1 MSERN
6 VTRSVGP
13 LALMGLLF
21 VSGAAALADEVAWV
35 RLLADVF
42 GTTAGATA
50 VVLACFM
57 GGMGAGALVLGR
69 RADRSPN
76 ALRLYGILEIAAGVL
91 ALLVP
96 VEVYLFEHV
105 YGALFRAAGPEAMWL
120 LAPARVVLASVALV
134 PPAFAFGGTLPVL
147 VRFRAS
153 RVKSPGGIGFDV
165 GRLYAANTAGAVVG
179 CFATG
184 YVLILSLG
192 VLGTVILAG
201 VASIAVGA
209 AALALARGLGSSPAR
224 DKQSAAAP
232 AKPAR
237 RRWIVPALYG
247 ASGFVALGC
256 EVLWTRSLVF
266 LLHST
271 VYAFTSML
279 TVYLV
284 GLAAGGA
291 AGAFLSRR
299 VRRPVLA
306 FAALEA
312 GVAVSVALS
321 VVVLRAFAANW
332 GPIDAAL
339 VSGWGGSVALHLALS
354 AAVMIAPT
362 FLFGMIFPVAA
373 RIHCEGAPEGASTG
387 ELLFANTIGAV
398 AGSLAAGFVM
408 IRLVGTAHSILALGC
423 VSLFVAAGAVAFLT
437 SAPRWVKLAARLGAG
452 LVALAVLLGAS
463 PDALMMLFGAPNPK
477 AKLVHAGEGP
487 GGVVT
492 VHRYPEPG
500 RWLLMSVNGVSIAGT
515 SPPVRSTQLLQG
527 FIPALV
533 HGAPR
538 RVLQIGIG
546 TGETSRVVLETGA
559 ERVTCI
565 EISPEVVRA
574 TRQYF
579 GPLSRG
585 VFEDPR
591 YSLVYADAKNYLRHT
606 RERFDLVLSDSTY
619 PFLSGSSG
627 LYTLDYFRDCRAR
640 LAPGGIASAWL
651 PLDLP
656 PSGLRT
662 LLGTFAEAFPHATL
676 WTTSGYAYK
685 HALLLGSAE
694 PIRVRY
700 LHVAKVVEQGGP
712 GRHDPGLPKADLW
725 APLLACMGVSAVEEF
740 AARLLLDRDGMLRC
754 ARGAPLH
761 TDDRPVLE
769 YETAL
774 RAANLWRER
783 LAENMAELN
792 AARASVT
799 EHVDLSG
806 LPEAQRAGITRG
818 LVAAARRASETTD
831 ALVRRLRLEARA
843 FPFIS
848 GARRALRRGRREEAV
863 GLYRKGL
870 ELHPGDERARVE
882 LRNLLLELGCVQE
895 AYRLEQA
902 RPSRGEVMSDPSGPP
917 REP

>member
-1 MSERN
+1 MSEGN
-6 VTRSVGP
+6 ATRSVGP

-57 GGMGAGALVLGR
+57 GGMGAGALVLGK

-76 ALRLYGILEIAAGVL
+76 ALRLYGILEIAAGAL

-96 VEVYLFEHV
+96 LEVRLFEHV

-120 LAPARVVLASVALV
+120 LGPVRIVLASVALV

-147 VRFRAS
+147 VRFVAS
-153 RVKSPGGIGFDV
+153 GARGPGGIGFDV
-165 GRLYAANTAGAVVG
+165 GRLYASNTAGAVVG

-184 YVLILSLG
+184 YVLILNLG

-201 VASIAVGA
+201 FASIAVGA
-209 AALALARGLGSSPAR
+209 AALVLGRRVRSAEAA
-224 DKQSAAAP
+224 KQEGDAAP
-232 AKPAR
+232 VAPAR

-279 TVYLV
+279 TVFLV

-299 VRRPVLA
+299 VRRPVVA
-306 FAALEA
+306 FAALET
-312 GVAVSVALS
+312 GVAVSVALGIL
-321 VVVLRAFAANW
+321 VLRAFAANW
-332 GPIDAAL
+332 DPIDAAL
-339 VSGWGGSVALHLALS
+339 GSGWGGSVALHLALS
-354 AAVMIAPT
+354 AAVMIVPT
-362 FLFGMIFPVAA
+362 FLFGMIFPVVA
-373 RIHCEGAPEGASTG
+373 RIHCEGAPAGASTG

-408 IRLVGTAHSILALGC
+408 IRLMGTAHSILALAC
-423 VSLFVAAGAVAFLT
+423 VSLFVAAGAVVLLT
-437 SAPRWVKLAARLGAG
+437 DAPRRIKLAARVGAG
-452 LVALAVLLGAS
+452 LVSLGALLTVR
-463 PDALMMLFGAPNPK
+463 PGALMMLFGAPNPK

-515 SPPVRSTQLLQG
+515 SPPIRSTQLLQG
-527 FIPALV
+527 LIPTLV

-546 TGETSRVVLETGA
+546 TGETSRVVLDAGA
-559 ERVTCI
+559 ERVTCV

-574 TRQYF
+574 TREYF

-585 VFEDPR
+585 VLDDPR

-656 PSGLRT
+656 RSGLRS

-676 WTTSGYAYK
+676 WTTSGYTYK
-685 HALLLGSAE
+685 HALLLGSAD

-700 LHVAKVVEQGGP
+700 RHVAKAVEQGGSD
-712 GRHDPGLPKADLW
+712 RYALGLPGPDLR
-725 APLLACMGVSAVEEF
+725 APLLARLGVSSVEEF
-740 AARLLLDRDGMLRC
+740 TARLLLDRDGMLEC

-792 AARASVT
+792 MARASAS

-806 LPEAQRAGITRG
+806 FREAERAEITRR
-818 LVAAARRASETTD
+818 LVAAGRRASQTTD

-843 FPFIS
+843 FPYTS
-848 GARRALRRGRREEAV
+848 GARRAWRRGRRDEAV
-863 GLYRKGL
+863 RLYRKGL

-882 LRNLLLELGCVQE
+882 LRNLLLEMGRVQE
-895 AYRLEQA
+895 AYRLERA
-902 RPSRGEVMSDPSGPP
+902 ATSRGGVGPEPPGSP